1 MVATNRGKEVKLS
14 FLFLIGILILSV
26 SSVLVSWNIAEAS
39 GKVNVVYKFVNVD
52 DENKELNKLEES
64 RDMGESIKY
73 TPPETISVD
82 GSDYT
87 RVELGEIKEDNISQD
102 KEYVLEYT
110 EKEISAKP
118 EGVVPAENSGEGMVN
133 LNEALWKLQDGKI
146 ATNIDFEVSGKHMAT
161 RLGSVSQ
168 TVGSDKELVE
178 TEEDTVKTD
187 NSMKKSD
194 TFKDE
199 FTDSNVFERGTDGV
213 YRVKISYWYTNL
225 ATGNYNCAIG
235 VEDRC
240 FEWELDGEE
249 PYTPY
254 WGGFNETIEID
265 GEKVRTTNIYEL
277 EIEME
282 LDDVSNKDYTLEELP
297 ESLPIGKGVLD
308 KKNVITGKIDN
319 NSSLVTQYFERFN
332 IEPKTGFE
340 LGTQQSVDVTEY
352 IGYENDF
359 GGTLEVSGNPAYYIE
374 HIDENLKNQLE
385 YDEELGSK
393 VNLIYNEATQSFEMG
408 KVFGLSNTYGIQ
420 FIADKTDLILGTS
433 TEDMEESLNKELH
446 NLNLGTDSLVNLD
459 YLQSRY
465 FLPIDDEKYQ
475 DEDIQYKD
483 TVVLDGIGLNNL
495 SLRYDKLF
503 TVKEDLVS
511 EEDTA
516 KFKGYEQELEVK
528 EDIEYLESEE
538 LSEEELKSYLEAYE
552 TSSKVNV
559 FRDTDERVLDAHI
572 KERVK
577 E

>member
-14 FLFLIGILILSV
+14 FLFLIGILILSM

-82 GSDYT
+82 GTDYT
-87 RVELGEIKEDNISQD
+87 RIETGEISESNLSSD

-110 EKEISAKP
+110 SKTPGAKP
-118 EGVVPAENSGEGMVN
+118 QHIIPAENSGEGMIN

-168 TVGSDKELVE
+168 TVGKDKELVE
-178 TEEDTVKTD
+178 TEEDTVKTE

-225 ATGNYNCAIG
+225 ASGNFECVLG
-235 VEDRC
+235 VDERC
-240 FEWELDGEE
+240 FEWALVEDE

-265 GEKVRTTNIYEL
+265 DEQYRTTNIYEL

-319 NSSLVTQYFERFN
+319 NSSLLTQYFERFN
-332 IEPKTGFE
+332 IKPKTGFE
-340 LGTQQSVDVTEY
+340 LGTQQAVDVTEY

-359 GGTLEVSGNPAYYIE
+359 GGTLEVSGNPTYYIG

-433 TEDMEESLNKELH
+433 TEDMEESLNKELQ

-459 YLQSRY
+459 YLKSRY
-465 FLPIDDEKYQ
+465 FLPIDDVKYQ
-475 DEDIQYKD
+475 EEDIQYKD

-511 EEDTA
+511 DEDTA

-559 FRDTDERVLDAHI
+559 FRDTDDRVLDAHI
-572 KERVK
+572 KERDK